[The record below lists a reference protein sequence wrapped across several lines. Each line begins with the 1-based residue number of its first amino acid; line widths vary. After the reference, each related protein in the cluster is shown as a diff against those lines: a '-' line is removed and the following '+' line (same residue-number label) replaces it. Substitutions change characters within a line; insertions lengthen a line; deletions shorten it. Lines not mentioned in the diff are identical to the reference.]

1 MADGAEEA
9 AAGAAGMAAGARWQ
23 GACGEA
29 SIVTRLADGRAVCI
43 RTMGPADEAR
53 LRGGIARM
61 SPRSRYLRFFSGGAS
76 PPDWV
81 IERLLDVDGVLHLA
95 WGAIDLS
102 QEGEPVMGAV
112 HAMRPDAGEREAEF
126 SVGVVDAYHGMGVGR
141 LLAATLLMDA
151 ADGQLEAFRAH
162 VLAEN
167 EAARGFIRR
176 LGGRHVA
183 QDGPQAEYLLEVAP
197 ALAKLR
203 QESDPPGLAA
213 IFAHF
218 DARAAGG

>member
-1 MADGAEEA
+1 MSDGADMRGGLRSQE
-9 AAGAAGMAAGARWQ
+9 G
-23 GACGEA
+23 CGPS
-29 SIVTRLADGRAVCI
+29 SIVTRLADGRAICI
-43 RTMGPADEAR
+43 RTMGPEDEER

-95 WGAIDLS
+95 WGALDLS
-102 QEGEPVMGAV
+102 QPGEPVMGAV

-126 SVGVVDAYHGMGVGR
+126 SVGVVDDYHGMGVGR

-151 ADGQLEAFRAH
+151 AHERLEAFRAH
-162 VLAEN
+162 VLSEN
-167 EAARGFIRR
+167 EAARGFIKR

-197 ALAKLR
+197 ALALLR
-203 QESDPPGLAA
+203 EERDPPGLAA

-218 DARAAGG
+218 DGAAR